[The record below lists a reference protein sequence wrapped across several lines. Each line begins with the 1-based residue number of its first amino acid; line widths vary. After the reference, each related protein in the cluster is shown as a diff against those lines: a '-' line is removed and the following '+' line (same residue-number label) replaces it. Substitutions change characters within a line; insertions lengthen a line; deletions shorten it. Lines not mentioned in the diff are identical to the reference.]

1 MWRANAVGVNGIGM
15 APRPRVR
22 SSMPGPFNATTIA
35 PLSLA
40 MISIGVPAG
49 AMKPN
54 QPIDSYP
61 GRPDSVKV
69 GLINLTHRVLLEG
82 HGMLSGEVGGDPLGE
97 PRPRQS
103 GPTLSLSTE
112 PGKWL
117 SR

>member
-22 SSMPGPFNATTIA
+22 SSMPGSFNATTIA

-40 MISIGVPAG
+40 MISVGVPAG

-61 GRPDSVKV
+61 GRPDTSKV
-69 GLINLTHRVLLEG
+69 GLINLTSSGHFRRVSNDLPEEMG
-82 HGMLSGEVGGDPLGE
+82 TP
-97 PRPRQS
+97 
-103 GPTLSLSTE
+103 
-112 PGKWL
+112 
-117 SR
+117 